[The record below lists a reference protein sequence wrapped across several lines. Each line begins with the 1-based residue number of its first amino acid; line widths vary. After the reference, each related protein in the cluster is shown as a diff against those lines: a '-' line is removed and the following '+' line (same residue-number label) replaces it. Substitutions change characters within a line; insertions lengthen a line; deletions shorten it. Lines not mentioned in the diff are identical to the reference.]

1 MTTHG
6 FIGSFIRCLG
16 KKREYSMNQS
26 IVKSLIIVLL
36 TSLSTTIL
44 AQDSIPNIDYTEQKT
59 LEIGGVEVTG
69 AEMRDAN
76 AITSIAGLQP
86 GKKIKVPG
94 PDIENAIKDLWRLSL
109 FTDIK
114 IIQTKIEDD
123 VIFLEIALKER
134 PTLSK
139 YTFLGVKKSRIE
151 KLSELVDEALTK
163 GAIVTDDNKQ
173 ISINKIEKFYIEK
186 GYLDVDIVVEEKE
199 DNSRLNAVQ
208 LVYSV
213 DVKEKV
219 KIENI
224 EFTGNEFLK
233 DKKLRKLLKSTK
245 RKKNFFKK
253 SKFDLDDYAED
264 KKNLINQYNN
274 LGFRDARIIS
284 DTIYRED
291 GELNIDIT
299 IDEGNQY
306 FYRNITWKGNSIYD
320 STLLTTYLGISKGDV
335 FNNEELQSRLSFSLD
350 GRDISAL
357 YMDKGYLAFRVDPVE
372 VAVINDSIDVE
383 MRIFEGPQFTIDKVE
398 ITGNDRTHEHVI
410 RRELRTRPG
419 DKFNRA
425 AIIRSQ
431 REIINLGYFNPESL
445 DIQTPVNFERGTVD
459 IVYGVEE
466 TPSDQ
471 LELSAGYG
479 GFSGLIGTLGIT
491 FNNFSIRNIRDR
503 STWNPLPQGD
513 GQKLSLRAQSN
524 SRFFRSFNFSFTEPW
539 LGGKRRNSFSVG
551 AVASKFNYRSLGQG
565 LLDINRVFVG
575 LGTQLKWPDDFFA
588 GNITLTLE
596 NLKLDDYVQGN
607 FFVTN
612 GNFYNLSTKFTLVR
626 SSVSEP
632 IFPRSG
638 SRVSFSAQFT
648 PPYSWFRGDSFYELS
663 ALEQNEIRDNLQLNC
678 GECEITEADINQ
690 AFEEAINAKRFKFLE
705 YHKYRFDAEW
715 YFNITGKLV
724 MMTSVKMGLLG
735 KYSGDIGTSPF
746 ERFELGGDGLSN
758 QQVGITGKDII
769 SLRGYEVS
777 DIPAND
783 FGIGGATIFDKFTM
797 ELRYPLSLNPSS
809 TIYVAAFLQG
819 GNAWSEFRD
828 FNPFEIKRSAG
839 FGARIF
845 LPMFG
850 LLGFDYAWGFD
861 RTRGIPDNAGIGDY
875 AKFNIILGFEPD

>member
-1 MTTHG
+1 MHYEANAQ
-6 FIGSFIRCLG
+6 FESD
-16 KKREYSMNQS
+16 
-26 IVKSLIIVLL
+26 
-36 TSLSTTIL
+36 TIK
-44 AQDSIPNIDYTEQKT
+44 NVDYTDQKT
-59 LEIGGVEVTG
+59 YEIGGVVVVG
-69 AEMRDAN
+69 AEMRDDN

-86 GKKIKVPG
+86 GKKIKIPG
-94 PDIENAIKDLWRLSL
+94 PDIENAIRDLWRLSL
-109 FTDIK
+109 FTDVQIV
-114 IIQTKIEDD
+114 QTKLIGD
-123 VIFLEIALKER
+123 VIFLEIRLKER

-139 YTFLGVKKSRIE
+139 YSFVGVKKSKFE
-151 KLSELVDEALTK
+151 KLSDLVDEALTK
-163 GAIVTDDNKQ
+163 GSIVTDDNKQ

-186 GYLDVDIVVEEKE
+186 GFLDVSVSVEEKE
-199 DNSRLNAVQ
+199 DKSKANAVQ
-208 LVYSV
+208 LIYKI
-213 DVKEKV
+213 DVKDKV

-224 EFTGNEFLK
+224 NFVGNDFLK
-233 DKKLRKLLKSTK
+233 DRKLRKLLKNTK

-253 SKFDLDDYAED
+253 SKFDLDNFEED
-264 KKNLINQYNN
+264 KKNLVSHYNSI
-274 LGFRDARIIS
+274 GFRDAKIVS
-284 DTIYRED
+284 DTVYRVD
-291 GELNIDIT
+291 GDLNIDFT
-299 IDEGNQY
+299 INEGNQY

-320 STLLTTYLGISKGDV
+320 STLLATYLGISKGDV
-335 FNNEELQSRLSFSLD
+335 FNNEEMQSRLSFSLD

-372 VAVINDSIDVE
+372 IAIVGDSIDLE
-383 MRIFEGPQFTIDKVE
+383 MRIFEGPQFTIDKVT

-491 FNNFSIRNIRDR
+491 FNNFSIRNIKDR

-524 SRFFRSFNFSFTEPW
+524 SRFFRSFNFSLTEPW
-539 LGGKRRNSFSVG
+539 LGGKKRNSFSIG
-551 AVASKFNYRSLGQG
+551 AVMSKFNYTSLGQG
-565 LLDINRVFVG
+565 LLDINRIFVG

-588 GNITLTLE
+588 SSTTLTLE
-596 NLKLDDYVQGN
+596 TLKLDDYVQGN

-612 GNFYNLSTKFTLVR
+612 GDFNNFSIKQTIAR

-638 SRVSFSAQFT
+638 SRVSLSLQLT
-648 PPYSWFRGDSFYELS
+648 PPYSLFRSDDYYVLS
-663 ALEQNEIRDNLQLNC
+663 DGERTEIRENLQLNC
-678 GECEITEADINQ
+678 GECEITQTDINN
-690 AFEEAINAKRFKFLE
+690 AYNEAENGKKFKWLE
-705 YHKYRFDAEW
+705 YYKFRFDAEW
-715 YFNITGKLV
+715 YFNIVGKLV
-724 MMTSVKMGLLG
+724 MMTSIKMGALG
-735 KYSGDIGTSPF
+735 SYNSDIGTSPF

-758 QQVGITGKDII
+758 QQSGITGKDII

-777 DIPAND
+777 DLPAND

-809 TIYVAAFLQG
+809 TIYVAAFMQA
-819 GNAWSEFRD
+819 GNAWSDFRE
-828 FNPFEIKRSAG
+828 FNPFDVKRSAG
-839 FGARIF
+839 FGVRIF

-850 LLGFDYAWGFD
+850 LLGFDYSFGFD
-861 RTRGIPDNAGIGDY
+861 RTRGIPDNAGFGDY